1 MKIMIDNEQKIEG
14 GLRTRGEHKQPTPE
28 MPLISVVTVV
38 YNGDRYLEQTIQS
51 VSDQTYENIEYIIV
65 DGGSS
70 DGTLDIIRKYE
81 ERLDYWVSE
90 PDKGIYDA
98 MNKGIDLSRGEL
110 IGLLNADDYYE
121 LNAIEAVVD
130 RYRSDPTPQILYG
143 NTFFLQEELNL
154 RYKSYCHTKYWLG
167 MGISHQAMFVH
178 QDIYRS
184 LGPYDT
190 GLRIAAD
197 YDFFVKSIRNGV
209 RYTPIDAFLVN
220 YRNSGV
226 SARNQIVSMREGRK
240 VLRRYVTPFSREHL
254 VNLGLLGKSM
264 VLVMLLRVIRAVF
277 GEKNLARASTWYL
290 KTFIAKEW
298 EPLR

>member
-1 MKIMIDNEQKIEG
+1 MKTMIDGEQKMEG
-14 GLRTRGEHKQPTPE
+14 GLRTRGNQKRSTPE

-38 YNGDRYLEQTIQS
+38 YNGDRYLEQTILS
-51 VSDQTYENIEYIIV
+51 VIDQTYENIEYVIV

-81 ERLDYWVSE
+81 DRIDYWVSE

-121 LNAIEAVVD
+121 PDAIEAVVD
-130 RYRSDPTPQILYG
+130 NYRSDPSPQILYG
-143 NTFFLQEELNL
+143 NTFFLQEALNL
-154 RYKSYCHTKYWLG
+154 RYKSYGHTKYWLG
-167 MGISHQAMFVH
+167 MGISHQAMFVRR
-178 QDIYRS
+178 DIYRA
-184 LGPYDT
+184 LGPYDA

-209 RYTPIDAFLVN
+209 RYTPVDAFLVN
-220 YRNSGV
+220 YRNSGL
-226 SARNQIVSMREGRK
+226 SAQNQIVSMREGRR

-264 VLVMLLRVIRAVF
+264 I
-277 GEKNLARASTWYL
+277 LAGS
-290 KTFIAKEW
+290 
-298 EPLR
+298 